1 MAANTNKTVCPTQV
15 SNKPFFP
22 LFHSFSLLAFHFS
35 IIPLLNYT
43 RISSFWQESKWNL
56 STCWEKVESARGD
69 NRHRQGFK
77 SGGHGWR
84 VREGVQKK
92 IKGELRA
99 KRKVGSLVSELEVL
113 QVLGFTPLSV
123 QYVWWSFERVCIQRR
138 DWMQARG
145 RSRCGAVIK
154 AFDAMN
160 VILKKNKSNRIL
172 RFTLWGKE
180 LQGRNNKRKINKR

>member
-1 MAANTNKTVCPTQV
+1 MARTRTRQFALLKFPT
-15 SNKPFFP
+15 SLFFS

-113 QVLGFTPLSV
+113 QVLGFTPLSM